1 MLISRLIP
9 KTSNNYKSLN
19 EKIDLYYNFLIS
31 NHLTCLFAVW
41 SLAIAGYVYLLG
53 QIDRYS
59 YWDWNGFYEGAI
71 KLIISTVLF
80 YVFVR
85 ANLLKQEKN
94 RLSYIDIIFNSGYY
108 FSFFIIGT
116 IRIDSADISLS
127 GYVPYFSFILAAI
140 LFYEYKI
147 SYDVENDD
155 WNVDSW
161 ENTPIYM
168 GSSIILIFTSFYL
181 GYVFDDPVISTV
193 SIVSIFFP
201 LVMFVWPNHVRHV
214 KRLQFFPLFTFA
226 MFACIRAP
234 WFFIFLLT
242 LFFIVRTINYLK
254 FGIVYP
260 SFGVHLEEISDDV

>member
-1 MLISRLIP
+1 MIINL
-9 KTSNNYKSLN
+9 
-19 EKIDLYYNFLIS
+19 KIDFPHDLYYDFLVS

-41 SLAIAGYVYLLG
+41 SLTIAGYVYLLG

-127 GYVPYFSFILAAI
+127 GYLPYFSFILAAI
-140 LFYEYKI
+140 FFYEYKNI
-147 SYDVENDD
+147 DSALQKIEEAKNLKLKHSKALLYNEN
-155 WNVDSW
+155 WSK
-161 ENTPIYM
+161 
-168 GSSIILIFTSFYL
+168 ILEYI
-181 GYVFDDPVISTV
+181 
-193 SIVSIFFP
+193 
-201 LVMFVWPNHVRHV
+201 
-214 KRLQFFPLFTFA
+214 
-226 MFACIRAP
+226 
-234 WFFIFLLT
+234 
-242 LFFIVRTINYLK
+242 
-254 FGIVYP
+254 
-260 SFGVHLEEISDDV
+260 

>member
-41 SLAIAGYVYLLG
+41 SLTIAGYVYLLG

-181 GYVFDDPVISTV
+181 GYVFDDPIISTV
-193 SIVSIFFP
+193 SIVSNFFSISYVC
-201 LVMFVWPNHVRHV
+201 LAKSCQACKKTSVFSFIYLRDVCMYSS
-214 KRLQFFPLFTFA
+214 A
-226 MFACIRAP
+226 MVFY
-234 WFFIFLLT
+234 FFIN
-242 LFFIVRTINYLK
+242 FIFYRTHN
-254 FGIVYP
+254 
-260 SFGVHLEEISDDV
+260 

>member
-19 EKIDLYYNFLIS
+19 EKIDLYYNFLVS

-41 SLAIAGYVYLLG
+41 SLTIAGYVYLLG

-108 FSFFIIGT
+108 FSFL
-116 IRIDSADISLS
+116 SLVL
-127 GYVPYFSFILAAI
+127 YALTLQILVY
-140 LFYEYKI
+140 LDTY
-147 SYDVENDD
+147 
-155 WNVDSW
+155 
-161 ENTPIYM
+161 
-168 GSSIILIFTSFYL
+168 LIFIYSCR
-181 GYVFDDPVISTV
+181 
-193 SIVSIFFP
+193 
-201 LVMFVWPNHVRHV
+201 N
-214 KRLQFFPLFTFA
+214 TF
-226 MFACIRAP
+226 
-234 WFFIFLLT
+234 L
-242 LFFIVRTINYLK
+242 
-254 FGIVYP
+254 
-260 SFGVHLEEISDDV
+260 